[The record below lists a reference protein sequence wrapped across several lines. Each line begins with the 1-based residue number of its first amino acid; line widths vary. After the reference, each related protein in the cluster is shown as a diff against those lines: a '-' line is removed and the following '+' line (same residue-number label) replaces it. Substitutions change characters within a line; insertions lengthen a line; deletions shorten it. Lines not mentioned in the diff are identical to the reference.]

1 VLPTKYYDDDQ
12 IKGVKYD
19 MHKEMI
25 SNALNILVESLKERE
40 HSEAI
45 GIYGRIILKRM
56 LGEKSEMVCI

>member
-1 VLPTKYYDDDQ
+1 VLPTKYYEDDQ

-25 SNALNILVESLKERE
+25 SNALNILVESLKGRE
-40 HSEAI
+40 HSEAT